1 MRFSTESG
9 SQQGQPR
16 CLFSLLWRG
25 AAGSPV
31 YLTTTGRDSLTD
43 GMIGGIDEDADL
55 VVDAGKEEEEEEE
68 EEGDMI
74 ALSCCTV
81 AASERETRT
90 LFRDMYV
97 VVAGES
103 PSNAETLSAYSSAV

>member
-16 CLFSLLWRG
+16 CRFSLLWRG

-43 GMIGGIDEDADL
+43 GMIGIDEDAEL
-55 VVDAGKEEEEEEE
+55 LVDAGEEDV
-68 EEGDMI
+68 GDMI

-81 AASERETRT
+81 VASERETRT

-103 PSNAETLSAYSSAV
+103 PSNAETLSAFSSAV